1 MLNSQAG
8 GQRETRMEMLQSY
21 FQLRDRTDRFFESVA
36 SRYSDQIVC
45 KPGCSKCCIG
55 GLTVV
60 IVEAVALG
68 TGLGL
73 SSDHIH
79 IQAGQEPLRSDGPC
93 AFLGDH
99 GQCLAYAHRPLVCR
113 THGMPLLHP
122 GEEEVSICDLNFGGI
137 APHSSAVLNTENLNA
152 ALFAAN
158 IVYCQKEGLDSRSR
172 IALDRL
178 AELAGISVR
187 K

>member
-1 MLNSQAG
+1 
-8 GQRETRMEMLQSY
+8 MLQAY
-21 FQLRDRTDRFFESVA
+21 LQLRDRTDRFFESVA

-45 KPGCSKCCIG
+45 KPGCAKCCEG

-68 TGLGL
+68 IGLGL
-73 SSDHIH
+73 SKEHVH
-79 IQAGQEPLRSDGPC
+79 IQAGQEPLSNSGKC
-93 AFLGDH
+93 AFLDERGH
-99 GQCLAYAHRPLVCR
+99 CLAYAYRPLVCR
-113 THGMPLLHP
+113 THGMPLLLP
-122 GEEEVSICDLNFGGI
+122 DAEEVSVCDLNFAGI

-158 IVYCQKEGLDSRSR
+158 LVYCQKEGLDSRSR

-178 AELAGISVR
+178 AELSGLWVR

>member
-1 MLNSQAG
+1 
-8 GQRETRMEMLQSY
+8 MLQAY

-45 KPGCSKCCIG
+45 RPGCSRCCLG

-68 TGLGL
+68 VGLGL
-73 SSDHIH
+73 SPEHIH
-79 IQAGQEPLRSDGPC
+79 IQAGQEPLRNDGAC
-93 AFLGDH
+93 AFLDERGH
-99 GQCLAYAHRPLVCR
+99 CQVYAHRPLVCR

-122 GEEEVSICDLNFGGI
+122 DEEEVSICEFNFGGI

-178 AELAGISVR
+178 AELAGIKVR